1 MRRLTTFMFVMALLV
16 TASVGCKQTAEDRY
30 NRYLEEIADTSSLIE
45 FITPEEDPV
54 PPPTDDGEDP
64 FADDG
69 KGLYT
74 IPEIPK
80 QRKVNMNTDTY
91 ELDKYMRGKE

>member
-30 NRYLEEIADTSSLIE
+30 NRYLAEIADTSSLIE

-69 KGLYT
+69 KGIYT

>member
-1 MRRLTTFMFVMALLV
+1 
-16 TASVGCKQTAEDRY
+16 
-30 NRYLEEIADTSSLIE
+30 LEEVADSSSMIE
-45 FITPEEDPV
+45 FITPEADPV
-54 PPPTDDGEDP
+54 ASPTDDGEDP

-69 KGLYT
+69 KGIYT

>member
-30 NRYLEEIADTSSLIE
+30 NRYLEEIADTSSWIE

-54 PPPTDDGEDP
+54 QPPTDDGEDP

-69 KGLYT
+69 KGIYT

>member
-64 FADDG
+64 FANDG
-69 KGLYT
+69 KGIYT

>member
-54 PPPTDDGEDP
+54 SPPTDDGEDP

-69 KGLYT
+69 KGIYT

>member
-30 NRYLEEIADTSSLIE
+30 NRYLEEIADTSSWIE

-54 PPPTDDGEDP
+54 APPTDDGEDP

-69 KGLYT
+69 KGIYT

>member
-64 FADDG
+64 FDDDG
-69 KGLYT
+69 KGIYT

>member
-69 KGLYT
+69 KGIYT

>member
-1 MRRLTTFMFVMALLV
+1 MRRLTAFTFVMALLLI
-16 TASVGCKQTAEDRY
+16 ASLGCKQSAEDRY

-45 FITPEEDPV
+45 FIIPEEDPV

-74 IPEIPK
+74 IPDIPK
-80 QRKVNMNTDTY
+80 ERKVNKHTNTY
-91 ELDKYMRGKE
+91 ELDKYMQGKE

>member
-54 PPPTDDGEDP
+54 PPPTDGGEDP

-69 KGLYT
+69 KGIYT